1 MMTAGYPEQGG
12 GGGGPPSAGAAAV
25 GGATAPTPQP
35 VVPPA
40 HAPAQPT
47 HDQCLSGQPLPPDHH
62 SYHDQAQFEA
72 DKRSVYKH
80 PLFPLLALLFEKC
93 ELATQSADSVS
104 SDSFNLDIQ
113 AFVQHQERDRKPFL
127 MNDPEVDG
135 LMIKAIQVLRIHL
148 LELEKVQ
155 ELCKDFCNRYITC
168 LKGKMQS
175 ENLLRTEYGYD
186 SPGSPDGGSPYN
198 GHHQLHM
205 AHPHPQVV
213 STSGQ
218 VLAGE
223 YLDGQ
228 QQQQAALCLQVT
240 QQHHNHHH
248 HHHQQQQQAEYHQQH
263 HHLHQIQSQ
272 ELQHDQLATP
282 SRSPLGMVATTKS
295 TALPGPPVTTTL
307 PTTIVHVSPTTPTTS
322 LSTPASP
329 TLIQGSTPLSQIG
342 AHPCPPPPETSIVNL
357 LAPLTPPSC
366 EEEEDGGMRRQK
378 RGVLPKH
385 ATAIMKAWL
394 FQHIVHPYPSED
406 EKRHIA
412 AQTNLTLLQV
422 NNWFINARRRIL
434 QPMIDASTP
443 PDQKTKKSKAY
454 NPKASAT
461 RFWPDSLISLHGK
474 PQNNNNNNNTAS
486 SLARKT
492 NLSNTEVTASP
503 ISTTGEEDVEEIED
517 EEDEER
523 RREQEEEGEEQYK
536 DENDFLRPKSESPLH
551 EELDVGTL

>member
-40 HAPAQPT
+40 HAPAQPA
-47 HDQCLSGQPLPPDHH
+47 HEQCLSGQPLQPDHH
-62 SYHDQAQFEA
+62 NYHDQAQFEA

-198 GHHQLHM
+198 GHHMHHM
-205 AHPHPQVV
+205 HHPHPQVV
-213 STSGQ
+213 S
-218 VLAGE
+218 
-223 YLDGQ
+223 
-228 QQQQAALCLQVT
+228 
-240 QQHHNHHH
+240 
-248 HHHQQQQQAEYHQQH
+248 
-263 HHLHQIQSQ
+263 
-272 ELQHDQLATP
+272 
-282 SRSPLGMVATTKS
+282 
-295 TALPGPPVTTTL
+295 
-307 PTTIVHVSPTTPTTS
+307 
-322 LSTPASP
+322 
-329 TLIQGSTPLSQIG
+329 
-342 AHPCPPPPETSIVNL
+342 AHKT
-357 LAPLTPPSC
+357 APLTPPSC
-366 EEEEDGGMRRQK
+366 EEEEEGGMRARQ

-443 PDQKTKKSKAY
+443 PEQKTKKSKAY

-474 PQNNNNNNNTAS
+474 PQNNNINTAS
-486 SLARKT
+486 SLAAKT
-492 NLSNTEVTASP
+492 NLNSEVAASP
-503 ISTTGEEDVEEIED
+503 TSMTGEEDAEDIED
-517 EEDEER
+517 EDEEKT
-523 RREQEEEGEEQYK
+523 REQEEEVEEKFK
-536 DENDFLRPKSESPLH
+536 DENSFFRPKSESPVRQ
-551 EELDVGTL
+551 ELDS